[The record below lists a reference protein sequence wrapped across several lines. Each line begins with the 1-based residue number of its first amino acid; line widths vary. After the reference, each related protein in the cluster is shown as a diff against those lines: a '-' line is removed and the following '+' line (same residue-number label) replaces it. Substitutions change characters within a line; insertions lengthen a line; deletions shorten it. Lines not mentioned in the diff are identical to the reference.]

1 RLLPAPHLPRRFAGN
16 YAKNARVLRLSQIA
30 PNIHLHEERLVLLER
45 RSVLHRQRVQRRS
58 IDNDLKAEAEAEAEA
73 AQGSSGAFANSELER
88 RKFKRNLYTAVAL
101 YSKAKTFDVLV
112 PVRLSQCL
120 DLIGSSDTH
129 KNEGKLFEA
138 TAGAA
143 LALESVFS
151 PGRLANS
158 ENNAKSCC
166 AVTVQNFNG
175 AESAPCAPFQE
186 LVGLLKQGGR
196 RENVIIEVD
205 AQGQGQGQ
213 DERLKMTQEVRD
225 RHEERSNSNS
235 NSNSNIDRFTSFS
248 HASLPSMMSKTS
260 CTNVVH
266 EDGGGTR
273 GGHSYISAAASTR
286 SMIGAPGSDATARKL
301 YEHLSPGSICATSV
315 KGRGLR
321 LPNGYFSHL
330 LKRLYTD
337 DCGVLSVATN
347 SSRSFGWLKD
357 EEVRLE
363 EMLGLKLGRRTGTGL
378 RGYLEAEAS
387 KGSLGEVE

>member
-1 RLLPAPHLPRRFAGN
+1 M
-16 YAKNARVLRLSQIA
+16 
-30 PNIHLHEERLVLLER
+30 
-45 RSVLHRQRVQRRS
+45 
-58 IDNDLKAEAEAEAEA
+58 
-73 AQGSSGAFANSELER
+73 
-88 RKFKRNLYTAVAL
+88 
-101 YSKAKTFDVLV
+101 LV

-205 AQGQGQGQ
+205 ACFRTGAADHSMLDFGGGQGQGQ

-225 RHEERSNSNS
+225 RHEERS

-330 LKRLYTD
+330 LKRLYAD

-387 KGSLGEVE
+387 KGSLGEVEEVKEGLEFLRNLSECYDLG